1 MKVIESV
8 SLELRRERGIERKDF
23 FAFFSLAPRVG
34 RSGEEEKTH
43 LATLPLSLS
52 PSLSLS
58 QPDPVTPK
66 APLYAPYYG
75 ATAPLFATTQRLGVD
90 PVPSFA
96 PLGSTFLSDQYAAVE
111 TLGIASF
118 LNETSPVN
126 GVSYPRAV
134 RTPTENV
141 TAVYWGYDGQPMLAT
156 PPRLY
161 NQFVRKVAETRG
173 NTEAQ
178 NARLL
183 TNARRSSTPGW
194 PTSGR

>member
-1 MKVIESV
+1 M
-8 SLELRRERGIERKDF
+8 
-23 FAFFSLAPRVG
+23 G

-52 PSLSLS
+52 PSLSLPLSLS

-156 PPRLY
+156 PPRLI

-178 NARLL
+178 NARLFAFVNAGMADVGTL
-183 TNARRSSTPGW
+183 TWSEKYSQFYER
-194 PTSGR
+194 